1 MENHASKLTIQAIEF
16 FAIKPKT
23 VAGKLK
29 LLILFFISA
38 LICLSYYIYLQTE
51 SINDDYYKLEKYAFG
66 FQTTF
71 VIQSG
76 FLSNQMMII
85 NKIDNRDTS
94 LVNFSTHDLHSS
106 LDTAIYS
113 LSLAGNNVDYQTD
126 SVRKV
131 FNDFEALGKKIGQQI
146 LQNKISGFENSQ
158 NDSLLRIQINT
169 SNIVGRFYGNLFGGY
184 FQRVIEQKDRTNE
197 SLLKHTAALPRT
209 IITISFLLAA
219 LFVIVG
225 KLILTSLRKSIDR
238 PKAMLED
245 LAVGKLPE
253 KLEDS
258 KDELSYIVE
267 VSNQLASNLRNASEF
282 ALHIG
287 QSNFDYQYNPSGSDD
302 ILGNALLKMRHDLHV
317 YHEKENQQNWAISG
331 QAKFAEIIRGNNH
344 GLKITCDQLIS
355 NLVKYLHANQGGMFF
370 FDEDSQNL
378 NLLSCYAYDRKKFL
392 QKNIEIGEGM
402 VGQCYQEGQTIYMND
417 VPDDYITITSGLGTA
432 NPRAIL
438 IVPMV
443 YNDRVEGVIELASFE
458 DFLPYQVSFVE
469 KLGEMLG
476 SSVSAIKRNT
486 FTEKLL
492 AESQTKSQSLGQQEE
507 ELRQNLEELHAT
519 QEEMM
524 IREKTYLTEIS
535 QLKKALDEKKGI

>member
-1 MENHASKLTIQAIEF
+1 MENHALKITTQAIEF
-16 FAIKPKT
+16 FSIKPNT
-23 VAGKLK
+23 VAGKMK

-38 LICLSYYIYLQTE
+38 LIGLSYYIYLQAE
-51 SINDDYYKLEKYAFG
+51 SINNDYYKLEKYAFA

-71 VIQSG
+71 IIQTE
-76 FLSNQMMII
+76 FLSNQLNII
-85 NKIDNRDTS
+85 NGIDNHDTTLS
-94 LVNFSTHDLHSS
+94 NFSTQNLHSS
-106 LDTAIYS
+106 LDTSLYA
-113 LSLAGNNVDYQTD
+113 LSLAGNTIDYQTD

-131 FNDFEALGKKIGQQI
+131 FNEFEALGKSIGQQI
-146 LQNKISGFENSQ
+146 LSNKNLGIESVS
-158 NDSLLRIQINT
+158 NDSLLRSRINS
-169 SNIVGRFYGNLFGGY
+169 SNIVGRFYGSLFGDY
-184 FQRVIEQKDRTNE
+184 FQKLIEQKDKTNL
-197 SLLKHTAALPRT
+197 SLLQHTAVLPRT
-209 IITISFLLAA
+209 VITISILLAI
-219 LFVIVG
+219 LFVIIG
-225 KLILTSLRKSIDR
+225 KLILNSLRKSIDR

-245 LAVGKLPE
+245 LAVGRLPE
-253 KLEDS
+253 KLKDS
-258 KDELSYIVE
+258 EDELSYIIA
-267 VSNQLASNLRNASEF
+267 VSNQLATNLTNASEF
-282 ALHIG
+282 ALQIG
-287 QSNFDYQYNPSGSDD
+287 QSNFDYQYIPSGSDD

-402 VGQCYQEGQTIYMND
+402 VGQCFQEGQTIYMND
-417 VPDDYITITSGLGTA
+417 VPEDYIYITSGLGTA

-458 DFLPYQVSFVE
+458 DFVPYQVAFVE

-476 SSVSAIKRNT
+476 SSVNAIKRNT

-492 AESQTKSQSLGQQEE
+492 AESQNKSQSLGQQEE

-524 IREKTYLTEIS
+524 IREKTYLAEIS
-535 QLKKALDEKKGI
+535 HLKETLEEKKRI